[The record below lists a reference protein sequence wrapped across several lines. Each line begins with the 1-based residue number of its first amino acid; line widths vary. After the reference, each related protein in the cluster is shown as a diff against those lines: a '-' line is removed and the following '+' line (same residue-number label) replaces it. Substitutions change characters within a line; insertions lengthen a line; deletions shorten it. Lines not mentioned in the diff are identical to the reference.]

1 MRGREEDREA
11 RRPVSQG
18 ETTRTQGPGIPYSS
32 CSSIDGQFLFCL
44 FHSNAFISIP
54 KMSSK
59 KLVSKQS
66 IKKKKLVVN
75 LMGEVWGCLFPGV
88 YLVTVSHNCQP
99 AKLKPESVLRTPQP
113 EALRQ
118 YYLILLFPRPSTG
131 EACPWVDRNL
141 RCSNTGH

>member
-59 KLVSKQS
+59 KLVSKQR
-66 IKKKKLVVN
+66 IKKKKISSESDGRSLGLPVP
-75 LMGEVWGCLFPGV
+75 GCL
-88 YLVTVSHNCQP
+88 LSHRESQLP
-99 AKLKPESVLRTPQP
+99 ASKAETRVGP
-113 EALRQ
+113 
-118 YYLILLFPRPSTG
+118 
-131 EACPWVDRNL
+131 
-141 RCSNTGH
+141 